1 MGPKKDVIDIVT
13 ELGGIKTNE
22 SAQKL
27 IEERLDA
34 TNLSKLSLIKN
45 ESVLR
50 KIANAIVL
58 CDPDS
63 VFINTASDEDRQFV
77 RDLSIK
83 KGEES
88 KLPMDGHTIHYDLKN
103 EQGRIIDRTFYIHN
117 EGEEVNTLAKL
128 KDRSD
133 AFKDIQ
139 DKMTGI
145 MRGKIMM
152 IGFYLRGP
160 VGAPASNPAVEIS
173 SSTYVLH
180 SADILYRNVYSD
192 FDQEVE
198 KLGHFYTNIHSE
210 GLNRPEDLPNARVF
224 MDRSHLTTYSFNCTY
239 AGNTLLM
246 KKGNHRFSVDRSVY
260 EKREEQLAEH
270 MFITGIE
277 GPGNRV
283 TWMIGAAPSGCG
295 KTTSAM
301 AGDQFVG
308 DDLAQCWI
316 AEDGTVRSINPEAG
330 IFGIV
335 EDVNWEGDPIL
346 MECLRNP
353 GTEVI
358 WSNVL
363 IDGNGVPQWVGNGE
377 DPPAQKGNNFQGP
390 WEQGKVDENGKEIPM
405 SHPNSRCTLS
415 NAALGNYS
423 AMNEASSGVETLI
436 VTYSGRD
443 SDTMPP
449 VWVAK
454 NSDRGVVIGASIVS
468 AATATEVG
476 ATGVRR
482 QPWANAPFIP
492 GSLGDYMEAQFQFF
506 GSKKIVDDKRPIL
519 AGLNYF
525 LTQEARG
532 GTSKNLLGEKR
543 DVKAWMAWLERRA
556 HGEVDAID
564 TPIGFLPKYEDLK
577 ELFKSRIDKNYPED
591 LYIKQFSLYLG
602 NIIARIDLQ
611 IEAYGKEKNIPQK
624 LFDIYKEQ
632 RQELVALK
640 DKYGAIVTPKQLSE
654 ANN

>member
-13 ELGGIKTNE
+13 ELGGIKTDE

-45 ESVLR
+45 ASILR

-58 CDPDS
+58 CDPDR
-63 VFINTASDEDRQFV
+63 VFINTASDEDRQFI
-77 RDLSIK
+77 RDLSIE

-88 KLPMDGHTIHYDLKN
+88 KLPMDGHTIHYDLKD

-133 AFKDIQ
+133 ALKDIQ

-145 MRGKIMM
+145 MRGKTMI

-301 AGDQFVG
+301 AGDHFVG

-316 AEDGTVRSINPEAG
+316 AEDGSVRSINPEAG

-363 IDGNGVPQWVGNGE
+363 IDENGVPQWVGNGE
-377 DPPAQKGNNFQGP
+377 DPPAQKGKNFQGP
-390 WEQGKVDENGKEIPM
+390 WEQGMVDANGKEIPM

-415 NAALGNYS
+415 NKALGNYS
-423 AMNEASSGVETLI
+423 AMNEASSGVETRI

-454 NSDRGVVIGASIVS
+454 DSDRGVVIGASIVS

-506 GSKKIVDDKRPIL
+506 GSAKIAADKRPIL

-525 LTQEARG
+525 LTHEARG
-532 GTSKNLLGEKR
+532 GTSKKLLGEKR

-556 HGEVDAID
+556 HGEVEAID
-564 TPIGFLPKYEDLK
+564 TPIGYLPKYEDLK
-577 ELFKSRIDKNYPED
+577 DLFKSKIDKDYPED
-591 LYIKQFSLYLG
+591 LYNKQFSLYID
-602 NIIARIDLQ
+602 NIIGRIDLQ
-611 IEAYGKEKNIPQK
+611 VEAYGKEKHIPQK
-624 LFDIYKEQ
+624 LFDILKEQ

-640 DKYGAIVTPKQLSE
+640 DKYGAIVTPQQLAE
-654 ANN
+654 ANA

>member
-13 ELGGIKTNE
+13 ELGGIKTIE

-45 ESVLR
+45 QSVLQ

-63 VFINTASDEDRQFV
+63 VFINTASDADRQFI
-77 RDLSIK
+77 RDLSIE

-88 KLPMDGHTIHYDLKN
+88 KLPMEGHTIHFDLKD
-103 EQGRIIDRTFYIHN
+103 EQGRIIDRTFYVYN
-117 EGEEVNTLAKL
+117 EGEEVNSLAKL
-128 KDRSD
+128 KDRSEV
-133 AFKDIQ
+133 FKDVQ

-260 EKREEQLAEH
+260 EKEGQQLAEH

-277 GPGNRV
+277 GPGKRV

-301 AGDQFVG
+301 AGDHFVG

-316 AEDGTVRSINPEAG
+316 ADEGTVRSINPEVG

-346 MECLRNP
+346 MECLRKP

-363 IDGNGVPQWVGNGE
+363 IDEKGVPQWVGNGE
-377 DPPAQKGNNFQGP
+377 EPPPQKGKNFQGS

-423 AMNEASSGVETLI
+423 PMNEASSGVETLI

-449 VWVAK
+449 VWVAR

-506 GSKKIVDDKRPIL
+506 GSKKIADDKRPIL

-525 LTQEARG
+525 LTHEARG
-532 GTSKNLLGEKR
+532 GTSKKLLGEKR

-577 ELFKSRIDKNYPED
+577 DLFKSKIDKDYPED
-591 LYIKQFSLYLG
+591 LYIKQFSLYLD
-602 NIIARIDLQ
+602 NIIDRIDLQ

-640 DKYGAIVTPKQLSE
+640 DKYGAVVTPKQLE
-654 ANN
+654 E

>member
-1 MGPKKDVIDIVT
+1 MGPQKDVIDIVT
-13 ELGGIKTNE
+13 ELGGVKTPE
-22 SAQKL
+22 AAQEVFEDK
-27 IEERLDA
+27 LDA
-34 TNLSKLSLIKN
+34 VNLSKLNEIKN
-45 ESVLR
+45 EAVRL
-50 KIANAIVL
+50 KVANAIVL
-58 CDPDS
+58 CGPDS
-63 VFINTASDEDRQFV
+63 VFIDTGSEEDRQYI
-77 RDLSIK
+77 RDLSLE

-88 KLPMDGHTIHYDLKN
+88 KLPMEGHTIHYDLKE

-117 EGEEVNTLAKL
+117 EGEEVNSLANL
-128 KDRSD
+128 MDRSE
-133 AFKDIQ
+133 AFEDIR

-145 MRGKIMM
+145 MNGKQML
-152 IGFYLRGP
+152 IGFYVRGP
-160 VGAPASNPAVEIS
+160 VGAPASNPAVEIT

-180 SADILYRNVYSD
+180 SADILYRNVFSL
-192 FDQEVE
+192 FDGEIE
-198 KLGHFYTNIHSE
+198 KTGHFYANIHSE
-210 GLNRPEDLPNARVF
+210 GLNRSEDLPNARVF

-270 MFITGIE
+270 MFVTGIN
-277 GPGNRV
+277 GPGGRI

-301 AGDQFVG
+301 AGDHFVG
-308 DDLAQCWI
+308 DDLAQLWI
-316 AEDGTVRSINPEAG
+316 AEDGSVRSINPEAG

-335 EDVNWEGDPIL
+335 EDVNWEGDPVL
-346 MECLRNP
+346 MECLRPP

-358 WSNVL
+358 FSNVL
-363 IDGNGVPQWVGNGE
+363 IDDNRVPQWVGNNE
-377 DPPAQKGNNFQGP
+377 DPPPIKGVNFQGP
-390 WEQGKVDENGKEIPM
+390 WEKGMVDANGKEIPM
-405 SHPNSRCTLS
+405 SHPNSRCTLK
-415 NAALGNYS
+415 NTALGNYS
-423 AMNEASSGVETLI
+423 DKNEDPAGVETRI

-454 NSDRGVVIGASIVS
+454 DSDRGVVIGACIVS

-506 GSKKIVDDKRPIL
+506 GSSKIAPDKRPIL

-525 LTQEARG
+525 LTEEARG
-532 GTSKNLLGEKR
+532 GTSKKLLGEKR

-556 HGEVDAID
+556 HSEVDAIE
-564 TPIGFLPKYEDLK
+564 TPVGYLPKYADLK
-577 ELFKSRIDKNYPED
+577 SLFESRIAKEYPED
-591 LYIKQFSLYLG
+591 LYVKQFSLYID
-602 NIIARIDLQ
+602 NIVARVDLQ
-611 IEAYGKEKNIPQK
+611 IEAYGKEKNIPPK
-624 LFDIYKEQ
+624 LFDILKAQ
-632 RQELVALK
+632 RQELTALK
-640 DKYGAIVTPKQLSE
+640 EKFGPIVTPKQMT
-654 ANN
+654 ND